1 MKKIISTRQSLVDAA
16 RKLFGQ
22 IGMKNTTMNDIA
34 VASKKGRRTLYT
46 YFKNKNEILDAVV
59 AEELNYVVSS
69 LEQTMVLDLE
79 PLEKFNAYI
88 ITRMNAVRTAVQRN
102 GSLQAEF
109 FRDVIRVEL
118 ARRKFEKI
126 EVNHLKIILQ
136 DGIDK
141 GVFEIQKLQQT
152 AIFIH
157 FILQGLDVPYIRGA
171 FDDIVKDD
179 NKELKERIYR
189 MIKGLLKTKSTQS
202 CI

>member
-1 MKKIISTRQSLVDAA
+1 MDAA

-22 IGMKNTTMNDIA
+22 AGMKNTTMNDIA
-34 VASKKGRRTLYT
+34 MASQKGRRTLYT
-46 YFKNKNEILDAVV
+46 YFKNKNAILDAVI

-69 LEQTMVLDLE
+69 LEQTMALNLE

-88 ITRMNAVRTAVQRN
+88 ITRMNAIRTSVQRN

-109 FRDVIRVEL
+109 FRDFIRVEL

-126 EVNHLKIILQ
+126 EINHLTTILQ
-136 DGIDK
+136 EGIDK
-141 GVFEIQKLQQT
+141 GVFVIQNLQKT

-157 FILQGLDVPYIRGA
+157 FILQGLDVPYIRGV
-171 FDDIVKDD
+171 FDDIIKDD

-189 MIKGLLKTKSTQS
+189 MIQGLLKTNDNQL

>member
-1 MKKIISTRQSLVDAA
+1 
-16 RKLFGQ
+16 
-22 IGMKNTTMNDIA
+22 MNDIA